1 MTFKTGCWAAYLCS
15 AWKWRSKWNSVEIRI
30 VVYPIVDLTT
40 TGWWT
45 AICFSLI
52 WIKIDSF
59 DLNSIK

>member
-40 TGWWT
+40 TGW
-45 AICFSLI
+45 
-52 WIKIDSF
+52 
-59 DLNSIK
+59 